1 MGASIGLTSFF
12 NKDKTKTKQ
21 WKTAFIKS
29 ANNTPFKYNKMSR
42 TDISRLS
49 GIGINIDVES
59 LIIMTTCEYEFTT
72 DTVIMLDNVEYR
84 IRAIYYEDDED
95 ENNMF
100 GMKLSTKRYLNLI
113 TDR

>member
-1 MGASIGLTSFF
+1 
-12 NKDKTKTKQ
+12 
-21 WKTAFIKS
+21 
-29 ANNTPFKYNKMSR
+29 
-42 TDISRLS
+42 
-49 GIGINIDVES
+49 
-59 LIIMTTCEYEFTT
+59 
-72 DTVIMLDNVEYR
+72 MLDNVEYR